1 MYKFFQVNSVIISA
15 CLFFCG
21 CSIKPV
27 LVLTPITD
35 EYPQLPR
42 PDITLNIKGLGPC
55 HDNPDRSL
63 PLNSHQPVTVLV
75 HGCFGSAGRF
85 RSLSKVLAFHGQQSA
100 CFSYDDR
107 DSMMLSSRQLADA
120 IEALGSKMIAN
131 KITVIGHSQGG
142 LVARKALVATR
153 ADPIKSNAQLELV
166 TVSAPL
172 SGIRAADNCASPFI
186 RIVTLGIMDFVCWI
200 ISGDKWHEITYAS
213 DYIQKPGKLSTAVK
227 RHLLITTDETGS
239 CRTHDKS
246 GKCVEDDFVFTLE
259 EQNLVGFVSNAVD
272 KKVEVKAGHVEI
284 VGTPGEVPEKLITV
298 LQQQGV
304 IRATDPA
311 RTAQFNAF
319 LTHLYQ

>member
-1 MYKFFQVNSVIISA
+1 MYKIFTKKILILSA
-15 CLFFCG
+15 CLFIGG
-21 CSIKPV
+21 CSVKPI
-27 LVLTPITD
+27 LVSTPIID
-35 EYPQLPR
+35 KYPQLPR
-42 PDITLNIKGLGPC
+42 PDTTLNIKGLGPC

-85 RSLSKVLAFHGQQSA
+85 RSLAEVLAFHGQQSA

-120 IEALGSKMIAN
+120 IEELGAKMASS

-153 ADPIKSNAQLELV
+153 DDPIESNAHLELV

-186 RIVTLGIMDFVCWI
+186 RIVTLGIIDFVCWI

-227 RHLLITTDETGS
+227 RHLLIATDETES
-239 CRTHDKS
+239 CRTHDES
-246 GKCVEDDFVFTLE
+246 GKCVEDDFIFTLD
-259 EQNLVGFVSNAVD
+259 EQNLSGFVSNEVD
-272 KKVEVKAGHVEI
+272 KRVI
-284 VGTPGEVPEKLITV
+284 SV

-304 IRATDPA
+304 IRATEPA
-311 RTAQFNAF
+311 RTAQFNSF
-319 LTHLYQ
+319 LAHLYK